1 MSDDRTTLE
10 QLLRERAAEIPYFQ
24 EAPRPMLVRAR
35 RRIVRNALT
44 SVLAIGLIVVGAS
57 AGLAG
62 LGALRS
68 PSTVPGH
75 SGAIHTPAPA
85 FSASSCS
92 AADLRATASLQGAAG
107 SVIGSVDLT
116 NFSSKTC
123 TLAGR
128 PTITLFSSAGRALTV
143 HLVDVVPQWRAD
155 GAPRPKTWPVVNL
168 RPGAA
173 AAIRV
178 RWTNECP
185 QLSHPAL
192 WKVGLS
198 GSGSLD
204 VFGADGTYPP
214 PCNGSTQPSTLEVGP
229 FEPSP

>member
-10 QLLRERAAEIPYFQ
+10 QLLQQRATEVPYFQ
-24 EAPRPMLVRAR
+24 EAPRTMLVRAR

-44 SVLAIGLIVVGAS
+44 SVLAIGLIFLGAS

-62 LGALRS
+62 LGVLRG
-68 PSTVPGH
+68 STKIPGH
-75 SGAIHTPAPA
+75 SGGERTPPPA
-85 FSASSCS
+85 FSSASCT

-107 SVIGSVDLT
+107 SVIGSIDLT

-123 TLAGR
+123 TLSGR
-128 PTITLFSSAGRALTV
+128 PTITLFSSVGHALTV
-143 HLVDVVPQWRAD
+143 HVVDVAPQWRAD
-155 GAPRPKTWPVVNL
+155 RAPRPNTWPVVNL

-198 GSGSLD
+198 GGTVD
-204 VFGADGTYPP
+204 VFGTDGTYPP
-214 PCNGSTQPSTLEVGP
+214 PCNGTAEPSTLEVGP
-229 FEPSP
+229 FEPSA